1 MFQLQSQGWDSI
13 VDTLSNQL
21 YHYKSLIHR
30 LKTKIGSIKRVERRN
45 HEDTLKDIATAYQKN
60 SAQMFNDLSEI
71 ELSIHD
77 CKYAIEKRNI
87 KQLSY
92 MSKFD

>member
-1 MFQLQSQGWDSI
+1 
-13 VDTLSNQL
+13 
-21 YHYKSLIHR
+21 
-30 LKTKIGSIKRVERRN
+30 
-45 HEDTLKDIATAYQKN
+45 
-60 SAQMFNDLSEI
+60 MFNDLSEI

-92 MSKFD
+92 MS

>member
-1 MFQLQSQGWDSI
+1 MDI
-13 VDTLSNQL
+13 LSNEMH
-21 YHYKSLIHR
+21 HYKNLIHR
-30 LKTKIGSIKRVERRN
+30 LKSKIDSIKRVERRH
-45 HEDTLKDIATAYQKN
+45 HEDTLKDIATAYHKN
-60 SAQMFNDLSEI
+60 STQMFNDLSEI

-92 MSKFD
+92 MS

>member
-1 MFQLQSQGWDSI
+1 MHQ
-13 VDTLSNQL
+13 
-21 YHYKSLIHR
+21 YKNVIHR
-30 LKTKIGSIKRVERRN
+30 LKNKIDSIKKAERRH
-45 HEDTLKDIATAYQKN
+45 HEDTLKDIATAYHKN
-60 SAQMFNDLSEI
+60 STQMFNDLSEI

-92 MSKFD
+92 MS